1 MAHEEW
7 SVARAPGE
15 SSSAAQYA
23 ATVIAALMERRTALE
38 AALAELQT
46 RAGMLAEVAD
56 LLVRTLQAGGKVL
69 AAGNGGSAAEAQHFV
84 AELVGRFKRER
95 SPYAALALSTDT
107 SILTAVANDYGYAEV
122 FARQVRALGR
132 PEDVLVAFS
141 TSGESENLVR
151 AARAAHGQGMMVVA
165 VTGARASRLSRAADL
180 GVRVPLRDTALT
192 QELHMA
198 VTHILCDITESVLAE
213 REAEQEAAH
222 AAHGKEGVDGIAGD
236 GIAAMEALA

>member
-46 RAGMLAEVAD
+46 RAQTLAEVAD
-56 LLVRTLQAGGKVL
+56 LLVRSLAGGGKVL
-69 AAGNGGSAAEAQHFV
+69 AAGNGGSAAEAQHFA

-95 SPYAALALSTDT
+95 GPYAALALTTDT
-107 SILTAVANDYGYAEV
+107 AILTALANDYGYQHV
-122 FARQVRALGR
+122 FARQVCGLGC
-132 PEDVLVAFS
+132 PGDVFIAIS

-151 AARAAHGQGMMVVA
+151 AAEAAGACGITA
-165 VTGARASRLSRAADL
+165 IGLTGERASRLERVCDL
-180 GVRVPLRDTALT
+180 TIRVPTRDTAAA

-198 VTHILCDITESVLAE
+198 VTHILCDIV
-213 REAEQEAAH
+213 EAELAAS
-222 AAHGKEGVDGIAGD
+222 GRGVDA
-236 GIAAMEALA
+236 